1 MSTTNQLEPTIV
13 DPNTSDLLERLLFAY
28 ACALVDFKR
37 FPTYRDR
44 EQARLL
50 ITRDPGW
57 ERVGLPARK
66 DVAALLKAHGLSM
79 PAPLED

>member
-1 MSTTNQLEPTIV
+1 MPTNQLEPTVI
-13 DPNTSDLLERLLFAY
+13 DPNTTDLLERLLFAY

-57 ERVGLPARK
+57 ERVGLPTKSA
-66 DVAALLKAHGLSM
+66 VAALLKEHGLSM
-79 PAPLED
+79 PDPLD

>member
-1 MSTTNQLEPTIV
+1 MSTNQLEPIIV
-13 DPNTSDLLERLLFAY
+13 DPSTSDLLEKLQFAY

-37 FPTYRDR
+37 FPTHKDR
-44 EQARLL
+44 ERARLM

>member
-1 MSTTNQLEPTIV
+1 MTNQLEPTVI
-13 DPNTSDLLERLLFAY
+13 DPSTTDLLEKLLFAY
-28 ACALVDFKR
+28 SCALVDFKR
-37 FPTYRDR
+37 FPTHKDR

-66 DVAALLKAHGLSM
+66 DVAALLKAHGIAM

>member
-1 MSTTNQLEPTIV
+1 MPTNQLEPTVI
-13 DPNTSDLLERLLFAY
+13 DPNTTDLLEKLLFAY
-28 ACALVDFKR
+28 SCALTGFKR
-37 FPTYRDR
+37 FPTHRDR
-44 EQARLL
+44 ERARVL

-57 ERVGLPARK
+57 ERVGLPSRT

>member
-1 MSTTNQLEPTIV
+1 MSTQLESTVV
-13 DPNTSDLLERLLFAY
+13 DPTTTGLLDRLIFAY
-28 ACALVDFKR
+28 ACALAGFRR
-37 FPTYRDR
+37 FPTHKDR

-57 ERVGLPARK
+57 ERVGLPAK
-66 DVAALLKAHGLSM
+66 ADVAALLKAHGIAM